1 MHNKTKR
8 EKVSPLNM
16 LNVVIREL
24 RRCYIG
30 RGGVKSEK
38 ETEKWKAVKR
48 FRFGDVVNSLTRIEH
63 DNDVAENCCRK
74 FLVSDESHRS
84 SLW

>member
-24 RRCYIG
+24 RRCYTG

-48 FRFGDVVNSLTRIEH
+48 FRFGDVVNSDKNRTRQRRS
-63 DNDVAENCCRK
+63 RK
-74 FLVSDESHRS
+74 LLPEVSGF
-84 SLW
+84 